1 MAVIKVN
8 SDNRYVID
16 GLEYIRV
23 SEVASNIRN
32 PGLDAWRAMVG
43 EEEAS
48 RVSKETSAFGTAVH
62 KVTCLNDTRKMK
74 EVEVMLSD
82 DPELIPFWVAWFDWT
97 DNYIERWI
105 GREIVVWSRKLR
117 VAGRIDGVGVIKG
130 DRKPSIIDIKTG
142 SLYDNLGVAL
152 AGYKKIYNEKAK
164 EKVDRTVVVHMPRKN
179 PGYLRVK
186 DYESGDYI
194 EEFLREAKSL
204 VKLILK

>member
-8 SDNRYVID
+8 SNNRYVID
-16 GLEYIRV
+16 GKEYLRV
-23 SEVASNIRN
+23 SEVASNRPN
-32 PGLDAWRAMVG
+32 PGLDAWRQRVG

-48 RVSKETSAFGTAVH
+48 RIAEETSAFGTAVH
-62 KVTCLNDTRKMK
+62 KITYLNDTRKMK

-97 DNYIERWI
+97 DNYIERWVE
-105 GREIVVWSRKLR
+105 REKVVWSKKLR

-130 DRKPSIIDIKTG
+130 DKKPSLIDIKTG
-142 SLYDNLGVAL
+142 NIYDNLGIAL
-152 AGYKKIYNEKAK
+152 AGYKKIYNEGAK
-164 EKVDRTVVVHMPRKN
+164 ERVERTVVVHMPRKN

-194 EEFLREAKSL
+194 GEFLREAKAMR
-204 VKLILK
+204 KLLL